1 METIKLDISKTG
13 IAVSAEMQAKA
24 QAANA
29 LLESGKG
36 AGNDFLGWVHLPSS
50 ISAAEIEAIEKQAAK
65 LREKAE
71 VIICIGI
78 GGSYLGAK
86 AVLEAMSD
94 PFRFLHKEQTAPVVL
109 FAGQNISEDYT
120 YELLEAVKEHSIA
133 TIVISKSGT
142 TTEPAIAFRLIK
154 AEQNAHQGALACSV
168 FAEQGE
174 DLAAIDVQPD
184 LVVCDDRT
192 EGLRNVAHSH
202 CGMLAFQR
210 RQLLAVRCKEIILYS
225 VV

>member
-133 TIVISKSGT
+133 TIVISKSRWWRSSA
-142 TTEPAIAFRLIK
+142 PLRLR
-154 AEQNAHQGALACSV
+154 AVRRCSLPKYS
-168 FAEQGE
+168 G
-174 DLAAIDVQPD
+174 
-184 LVVCDDRT
+184 
-192 EGLRNVAHSH
+192 
-202 CGMLAFQR
+202 QR
-210 RQLLAVRCKEIILYS
+210 RAPRELSAPCAGI
-225 VV
+225 

>member
-94 PFRFLHKEQTAPVVL
+94 PFRQLPWCSSLARIFRKTTPT
-109 FAGQNISEDYT
+109 NC
-120 YELLEAVKEHSIA
+120 
-133 TIVISKSGT
+133 SK
-142 TTEPAIAFRLIK
+142 P
-154 AEQNAHQGALACSV
+154 
-168 FAEQGE
+168 
-174 DLAAIDVQPD
+174 
-184 LVVCDDRT
+184 
-192 EGLRNVAHSH
+192 
-202 CGMLAFQR
+202 
-210 RQLLAVRCKEIILYS
+210 
-225 VV
+225 